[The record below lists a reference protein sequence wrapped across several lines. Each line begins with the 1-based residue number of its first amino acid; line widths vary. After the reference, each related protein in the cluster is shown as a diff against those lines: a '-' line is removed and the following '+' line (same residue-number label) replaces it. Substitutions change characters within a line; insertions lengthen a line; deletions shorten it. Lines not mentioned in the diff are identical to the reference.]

1 MKNLVNRA
9 FALVIMIIIMTFA
22 LGNLASAEECVD
34 HTFSGWKVTTPATC
48 KTEGKMTRTCTVC
61 GEEVGEKKIAD
72 FEKYN
77 IVLSFKMYSVFLTY
91 YNVKLV
97 KK

>member
-1 MKNLVNRA
+1 MLKYL
-9 FALVIMIIIMTFA
+9 
-22 LGNLASAEECVD
+22 
-34 HTFSGWKVTTPATC
+34 
-48 KTEGKMTRTCTVC
+48 
-61 GEEVGEKKIAD
+61 D